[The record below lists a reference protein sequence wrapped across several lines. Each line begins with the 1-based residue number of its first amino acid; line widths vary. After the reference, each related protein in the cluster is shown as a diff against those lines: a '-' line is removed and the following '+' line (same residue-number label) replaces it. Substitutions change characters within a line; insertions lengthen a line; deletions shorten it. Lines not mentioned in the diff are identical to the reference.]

1 LAIDVSIE
9 TFGGALMDTR
19 LRMISLAMAAAAF
32 SVFTVGCGS
41 PELTPRESMTLA
53 GGVIGAGTGALVGSA
68 TGPGAAIGAGIG
80 GGIGLVGGAAV
91 GDQIEIIEARNE
103 QTESQ
108 LERQE
113 KDLEVQ
119 RREMDQMKL
128 QQERDE
134 LQNQSQSRIR

>member
-1 LAIDVSIE
+1 
-9 TFGGALMDTR
+9 MDTR
-19 LRMISLAMAAAAF
+19 LRTVSLVLLTAAF

-53 GGVIGAGTGALVGSA
+53 GGVIGAGTGALIGSA

-91 GDQIEIIEARNE
+91 GDQIEIIEARND
-103 QTESQ
+103 QTQTLLQSQ
-108 LERQE
+108 ER
-113 KDLEVQ
+113 DLEAQ
-119 RREMDQMKL
+119 RREMDQLKL

>member
-1 LAIDVSIE
+1 
-9 TFGGALMDTR
+9 MDTR
-19 LRMISLAMAAAAF
+19 LRTVSLVLMAAALSF
-32 SVFTVGCGS
+32 FTVGCGS

-53 GGVIGAGTGALVGSA
+53 GGVIGAGTGALIGSA

-91 GDQIEIIEARNE
+91 GDEIEIIDAKND
-103 QTESQ
+103 QTQSLLQSQ
-108 LERQE
+108 ER
-113 KDLEVQ
+113 DLEAQ

-128 QQERDE
+128 QQEKDE

>member
-1 LAIDVSIE
+1 
-9 TFGGALMDTR
+9 MDTR
-19 LRMISLAMAAAAF
+19 LRTVSLVLLTAAF

-53 GGVIGAGTGALVGSA
+53 GGVIGAGTGALIGSA

-91 GDQIEIIEARNE
+91 GDQIEIIEARND
-103 QTESQ
+103 QTQSLLQSQ
-108 LERQE
+108 ERDIE
-113 KDLEVQ
+113 AQ
-119 RREMDQMKL
+119 RRELDQLKI

-134 LQNQSQSRIR
+134 LQNQSQSRMR

>member
-1 LAIDVSIE
+1 
-9 TFGGALMDTR
+9 MDTR
-19 LRMISLAMAAAAF
+19 LRTVSLVLLTAAF

-53 GGVIGAGTGALVGSA
+53 GGVIGAGTGALIGSA

-91 GDQIEIIEARNE
+91 GDQIEIIEARND
-103 QTESQ
+103 QTQSLLQSQ
-108 LERQE
+108 ERDIE
-113 KDLEVQ
+113 AQ
-119 RREMDQMKL
+119 RRELDQLKI

-134 LQNQSQSRIR
+134 LQSQSQSRIR

>member
-1 LAIDVSIE
+1 MDTPLTPLRMVSLVMMA
-9 TFGGALMDTR
+9 GAL
-19 LRMISLAMAAAAF
+19 

-41 PELTPRESMTLA
+41 PELTPREQMTLA

-91 GDQIEIIEARNE
+91 GDQIEIIEAKNE
-103 QTESQ
+103 QTQSQ

-113 KDLEVQ
+113 QDLEAQ
-119 RREMDQMKL
+119 RREMDQLKL

-134 LQNQSQSRIR
+134 FQNHK

>member
-1 LAIDVSIE
+1 MDMRLKTVSLVLM
-9 TFGGALMDTR
+9 TAAL
-19 LRMISLAMAAAAF
+19 

-53 GGVIGAGTGALVGSA
+53 GGVIGAGTGALVGSV

-91 GDQIEIIEARNE
+91 GDEIEIIDAKNDQTQSLLQSQERDIEA
-103 QTESQ
+103 
-108 LERQE
+108 
-113 KDLEVQ
+113 Q
-119 RREMDQMKL
+119 RRELDQMKL
-128 QQERDE
+128 HEEKDE

>member
-1 LAIDVSIE
+1 
-9 TFGGALMDTR
+9 MDTR
-19 LRMISLAMAAAAF
+19 LRTVSLVLLTAAF

-53 GGVIGAGTGALVGSA
+53 GGVIGAGTGALIGSA

-91 GDQIEIIEARNE
+91 GDQIEIIEARND
-103 QTESQ
+103 QTQSLLQSQ
-108 LERQE
+108 ERDIE
-113 KDLEVQ
+113 AQ
-119 RREMDQMKL
+119 RRELDQLKI

>member
-1 LAIDVSIE
+1 
-9 TFGGALMDTR
+9 
-19 LRMISLAMAAAAF
+19 MAAAL

-91 GDQIEIIEARNE
+91 GDEIEIIDAKNDQTQSLLQSQERDIEA
-103 QTESQ
+103 
-108 LERQE
+108 
-113 KDLEVQ
+113 Q
-119 RREMDQMKL
+119 RRELDQMKL
-128 QQERDE
+128 QQEKDE
-134 LQNQSQSRIR
+134 LQSQSQSRIR

>member
-1 LAIDVSIE
+1 
-9 TFGGALMDTR
+9 MDTR
-19 LRMISLAMAAAAF
+19 LRTVSLVLLTAAF

-53 GGVIGAGTGALVGSA
+53 GGVIGAGTGALIGSA

-91 GDQIEIIEARNE
+91 GDQIEIIEARND
-103 QTESQ
+103 QTQSLLQSQ
-108 LERQE
+108 ERDVE
-113 KDLEVQ
+113 AQ
-119 RREMDQMKL
+119 RRELDQLKI

>member
-1 LAIDVSIE
+1 
-9 TFGGALMDTR
+9 MDTR
-19 LRMISLAMAAAAF
+19 LRTVLLVLLTAAF

-53 GGVIGAGTGALVGSA
+53 GGVIGAGTGALIGSA

-91 GDQIEIIEARNE
+91 GDQIEIIEARND
-103 QTESQ
+103 QTQSLLQSQ
-108 LERQE
+108 ERDVE
-113 KDLEVQ
+113 AQ
-119 RREMDQMKL
+119 RRELDQLKI